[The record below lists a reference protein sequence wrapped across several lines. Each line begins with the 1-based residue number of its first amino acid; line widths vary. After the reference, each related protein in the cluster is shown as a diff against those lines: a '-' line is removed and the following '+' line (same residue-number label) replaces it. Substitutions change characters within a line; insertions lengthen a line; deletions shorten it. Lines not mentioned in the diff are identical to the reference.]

1 MFDEI
6 LAPNTEGE
14 DGSGT
19 DNMTAILVKL
29 FNDDLVPLT
38 GWRAVNKVDN
48 RLFSINYLDRLDV
61 KW

>member
-6 LAPNTEGE
+6 IAPNTEGE
-14 DGSGT
+14 DGNGT

-38 GWRAVNKVDN
+38 GWGAGLQVHEK
-48 RLFSINYLDRLDV
+48 LFTITYLDWVDV